1 MRCMRNVPPIEVSHT
16 LFEIQTIQANRVTP
30 PRPKRRLFRDPPAS
44 EESFL
49 AIPHMQPSS
58 KFSTTADALAGQLQT
73 KRGIDN
79 ALANLKKLGK
89 EKWTKTML
97 RTRIVHLQEQW
108 RKFDAVN
115 ARLRAAAS
123 SADQAQLPY
132 FSEDQFEQTEETYL
146 ETLSFMTTPL
156 DNLTSATIPVTE
168 NNFQI
173 AWATLTTRYQN
184 PRRLVTAHLQKLYD
198 IPALSRE
205 SADDLLALRDSVCII
220 RASLQNLNRK
230 PEDLWNDILVHLVSQ
245 KLDDTTRRAWKLKI
259 SDDVTPPSFDTLSNF
274 IDSRVR
280 GLEEFAESVSSNSS
294 MHPVATTELID
305 DTSHVHAVTAIK
317 RPSPPCPVCQAPHFF
332 SACPK
337 FAAKNPRDRRKLSG
351 LYQQVFV
358 SPVSP
363 TTPFAPTRR
372 RDTGGKLYADL
383 VPTIAEPS
391 TTVLLATALVKISVP
406 SGRCVT
412 IRALID
418 QGSETSFITEAMAHL
433 LRAKRTRVTTT
444 ISAVGGIHAGTVRH
458 AVQLQVAHR
467 SSATPAIST
476 IALVLP
482 GLSTYAPKR
491 IRDSQALAH
500 LANLEWADPDP
511 SSRAE
516 IHLLLGADVYH
527 SLILHGVRKGPHGL
541 PVAQETVFGWVISGP
556 IACQAPEAATS
567 SAARSQP
574 LDCSTITMHHCI
586 HDDTLSHELKRFWE
600 LEEIPRRALL
610 TPDEEQCESH
620 FRAHTTR
627 TADGRYVV
635 RLPFRTGP
643 PINIGKSRPL
653 AEQIHRSLQRKFH
666 RQPTLASEYQAFLHE
681 YEKLGHMRRAPP
693 SSPSSTQSVYLPHH
707 PVCREGSA
715 TTHLR
720 VVFNASS
727 ISSTG
732 TSLNDHLLPGP
743 KLQAD
748 LSSVLLRW
756 RNFRYVYTAD
766 IAKMYRQ
773 ILIDARDLDY
783 QRIFWEEFP
792 SDEPN
797 PYQLL
802 TVTYGMT
809 CTPFLALRV
818 LQQLSEDEEA
828 LNFP

>member
-1 MRCMRNVPPIEVSHT
+1 M
-16 LFEIQTIQANRVTP
+16 
-30 PRPKRRLFRDPPAS
+30 
-44 EESFL
+44 
-49 AIPHMQPSS
+49 
-58 KFSTTADALAGQLQT
+58 ADALAGQLQT

-79 ALANLKKLGK
+79 ALANLRKLGK
-89 EKWTKTML
+89 EKWTKTTL

-123 SADQAQLPY
+123 SADQAQIPY

-146 ETLSFMTTPL
+146 ETLSFMTTLL
-156 DNLTSATIPVTE
+156 DNLTSATVSPTSNPSAEVSMAVPADQLPRLDLPEFNGQYADWESFRDRFISLIIKNDTLHDVSRLHYILSSLTGKALAYIKQIPVTE

-198 IPALSRE
+198 IPALSRD

-280 GLEEFAESVSSNSS
+280 GLGEFAESVSSNSS
-294 MHPVATTELID
+294 MHPVATTESID

-317 RPSPPCPVCQAPHFF
+317 RPSPPCPLVHKFKRCFNCLSHAHLSRDCTSKF
-332 SACPK
+332 SCRLCHRRHHSLLHEDEIPAE
-337 FAAKNPRDRRKLSG
+337 NPTPPSAVNSEANAHL
-351 LYQQVFV
+351 V
-358 SPVSP
+358 S
-363 TTPFAPTRR
+363 
-372 RDTGGKLYADL
+372 
-383 VPTIAEPS
+383 TIAEPS

-433 LRAKRTRVTTT
+433 LRAKRTRVTTS
-444 ISAVGGIHAGTVRH
+444 ISAVGGIHAGTVCH

-482 GLSTYAPKR
+482 ALSTYAPKR

-556 IACQAPEAATS
+556 IAYQALEAATS
-567 SAARSQP
+567 SATRSQP

-610 TPDEEQCESH
+610 TPDEEQCE
-620 FRAHTTR
+620 
-627 TADGRYVV
+627 
-635 RLPFRTGP
+635 
-643 PINIGKSRPL
+643 
-653 AEQIHRSLQRKFH
+653 
-666 RQPTLASEYQAFLHE
+666 
-681 YEKLGHMRRAPP
+681 
-693 SSPSSTQSVYLPHH
+693 
-707 PVCREGSA
+707 
-715 TTHLR
+715 
-720 VVFNASS
+720 
-727 ISSTG
+727 
-732 TSLNDHLLPGP
+732 
-743 KLQAD
+743 
-748 LSSVLLRW
+748 
-756 RNFRYVYTAD
+756 
-766 IAKMYRQ
+766 
-773 ILIDARDLDY
+773 
-783 QRIFWEEFP
+783 
-792 SDEPN
+792 
-797 PYQLL
+797 
-802 TVTYGMT
+802 
-809 CTPFLALRV
+809 
-818 LQQLSEDEEA
+818 
-828 LNFP
+828 